1 MYIKIAIAKY
11 TPTLSVLVGV
21 AVILKVILG
30 ILKISKRVKGVVVK
44 QMPL

>member
-21 AVILKVILG
+21 AVILKVVLG
-30 ILKISKRVKGVVVK
+30 VLEIGKRVKGVTVE
-44 QMPL
+44 